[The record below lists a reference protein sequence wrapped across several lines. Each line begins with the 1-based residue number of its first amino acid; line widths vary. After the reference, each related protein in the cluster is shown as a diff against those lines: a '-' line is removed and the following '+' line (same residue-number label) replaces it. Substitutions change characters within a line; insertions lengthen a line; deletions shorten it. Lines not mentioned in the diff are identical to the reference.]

1 MSPARLL
8 LAACAAS
15 LALSAAP
22 AHAQL
27 AGKKV
32 LFVNSYHEGYP
43 WSDGEEKGAQMAL
56 QGSGVKLEFA
66 RMDVKR
72 HQGDTAFS
80 KAAGL
85 KVKTEIESGR
95 PDVVILADDPAV
107 QLVLVPYFKQSSTP
121 FVFCGINWE
130 ATRYGLGKNA
140 TGMVEVALVKEL
152 LAGLKDYA
160 KGSRVGFLT
169 VDSETER
176 IEGPYYRKALGLS
189 FTSERYVK
197 TLAEWKEAFVKMQG
211 EVDVLFIGNYAGIN
225 DWNEADAAAFAQAN
239 SKVPSGSIYD
249 FMMPYV
255 MLGYTKIA
263 EEQGAAAGKMALEIL
278 KGKPPSAIPV
288 VANKQAKIFINP
300 RLAARAGI
308 VFKPELVK
316 MAEVVK

>member
-1 MSPARLL
+1 MSFARFL

-22 AHAQL
+22 AHAQP

-43 WSDGEEKGAQMAL
+43 WSDGEEKGAKMAL
-56 QGSGVKLEFA
+56 QGSGAKLDFA

-72 HQGDTAFS
+72 HQGDAAFA
-80 KAAGL
+80 KAAAL
-85 KVKTEIESGR
+85 KVKAEIEASK

-107 QLVLVPYFKQSSTP
+107 QLVLVPFFKQASTS

-130 ATRYGLGKNA
+130 ATRYDLGKNT

-160 KGSRVGFLT
+160 KGTRVGFLT

-197 TLAEWKEAFVKMQG
+197 TMAEWKDAFLKMQG

-225 DWNEADAAAFAQAN
+225 DWNDAEAAAFAQAN
-239 SKVPSGSIYD
+239 SRVPSGSIYD

-263 EEQGAAAGKMALEIL
+263 EEQGAFAGKAALEIL
-278 KGKPPSAIPV
+278 NGKPPAQIPV
-288 VANKQAKIFINP
+288 VANKQAQIFINP
-300 RLAARAGI
+300 KLASRAGV

>member
-1 MSPARLL
+1 
-8 LAACAAS
+8 
-15 LALSAAP
+15 
-22 AHAQL
+22 
-27 AGKKV
+27 
-32 LFVNSYHEGYP
+32 
-43 WSDGEEKGAQMAL
+43 MAL
-56 QGSGVKLEFA
+56 QGAGVKLELV

-72 HQGDTAFS
+72 HQGDAAFA
-80 KAAGL
+80 KAAAQ
-85 KVKTEIESGR
+85 KAKAEIEAAR

-107 QLVLVPYFKQSSTP
+107 QLVLVPYFKQSPTP
-121 FVFCGINWE
+121 FVFCGVNWD
-130 ATRYGLGKNA
+130 AARYELGKNA

-160 KGSRVGFLT
+160 RGTRVGFLT

-189 FTSERYVK
+189 FSSERYVK
-197 TLAEWKEAFVKMQG
+197 TLAEWKEAFLKMQG
-211 EVDVLFIGNYAGIN
+211 EADVLLVGNYAGIN
-225 DWNEADAAAFAQAN
+225 DWNDAEAAAFAQE
-239 SKVPSGSIYD
+239 SSRIPTGSIYD

-263 EEQGAAAGKMALEIL
+263 EEQGAWAGKTALEIL
-278 KGKPPSAIPV
+278 KGKPPASIPV
-288 VANKQAKIFINP
+288 VPNKQAKIFIHP